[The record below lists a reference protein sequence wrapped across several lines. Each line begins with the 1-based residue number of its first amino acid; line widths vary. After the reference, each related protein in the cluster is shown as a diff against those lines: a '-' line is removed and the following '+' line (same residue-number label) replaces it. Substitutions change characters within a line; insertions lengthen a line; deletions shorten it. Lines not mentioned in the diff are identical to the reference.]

1 MKFSLQISGKKSR
14 CCETRV
20 QSGKLGKSPI
30 IPIICPTIPN
40 LDLSE
45 YEEYVSLFFALMRS
59 NYQNI
64 YRY

>member
-30 IPIICPTIPN
+30 IPIICPIIPIVCPITAFSLTQN
-40 LDLSE
+40 RFLDIA
-45 YEEYVSLFFALMRS
+45 VKG
-59 NYQNI
+59 
-64 YRY
+64 